1 MNNDNSDLYTLARAK
16 YGDEGY
22 NQWPHIQRVVAQGQ
36 ELADFR
42 GKPLSRPELAAL
54 LLHDVAKHDKKYKNM
69 DHGVASA
76 IVARELL
83 KKRLKERQIASVAN
97 AIAAHNLGK
106 DPKTKIGELLMASD
120 ANRPD
125 LAWYL
130 RKSYNKMRLSG
141 YTEQQAL
148 DNAYNRAKQGY
159 ATFKGAD
166 YVPKLYS
173 DAYKDQI
180 EQTELAAT
188 KLKRAQVRKLI
199 DKYTKEHPNE
209 SIFA

>member
-22 NQWPHIQRVVAQGQ
+22 NQWPHIQRVVAQGR

-69 DHGVASA
+69 DHGEASA
-76 IVARELL
+76 VVARKLL
-83 KKRLKERQIASVAN
+83 KNKLNERQIASVAK
-97 AIAAHNLGK
+97 AIALHNIDK
-106 DPKTKIGELLMASD
+106 DPKTRMGELLKASD

-159 ATFKGAD
+159 ATFKGAE
-166 YVPKLYS
+166 YVPQLYL

-180 EQTELAAT
+180 AQTDIAAT